1 MIKKSKNS
9 RRKFTKKLGVIF
21 LSTTSLSVILDSC
34 GTPEKET
41 SKDPCLDLS
50 ELNENELAVR
60 EQLGYTAQS
69 SFSDR
74 TCLNCQ
80 LFVKPDKSLTCG
92 NCLAMKGP
100 VADEGYCTVW
110 APAGVG

>member
-1 MIKKSKNS
+1 MIKKDTTS
-9 RRKFTKKLGVIF
+9 RRKFTKKLCAVF
-21 LSTTSLSVILDSC
+21 LSTTSLSGILTSC

-41 SKDPCLDLS
+41 PKDPCLDLS
-50 ELNENELAVR
+50 ELNDKELAVR

-80 LFVKPDKSLTCG
+80 LFVKPDNSLPCG